1 MDRIISILGL
11 ISIMMF
17 VIGIWKF
24 NYKKINA
31 KKKFKTILTRTSSEE
46 LVNPTPP
53 SITFNKLFTQP
64 SIWIGDFGQA
74 TKNKKFYDKKKKFK
88 TILTRTSSEELVNP
102 TPPSITFNKLF
113 TQPSVFI
120 GDFGQATKNKK
131 FYQKKK

>member
-1 MDRIISILGL
+1 MERIISILGL

-17 VIGIWKF
+17 ILGIWKF
-24 NYKKINA
+24 NYKKVNA
-31 KKKFKTILTRTSSEE
+31 
-46 LVNPTPP
+46 
-53 SITFNKLFTQP
+53 
-64 SIWIGDFGQA
+64 
-74 TKNKKFYDKKKKFK
+74 KKKFK